1 MKTKLSLALLT
12 LLIAAGCSES
22 DQSNLPDS
30 PVNAVPIRIGQSVS
44 AVSRAVAEDGVN
56 VTATILRCDGDDTSD
71 WSGFTKVDKNVIDGS
86 KQLTDR
92 ASVSAASFTV
102 GAAKEISLNQVLYY
116 HTNNSTNSFVAGVSP
131 AGQVANTG
139 TVVAFSQKDGTQD
152 VMYAPAITVGNGGAA
167 APSCDLKFTH
177 QTTQLNFDIKLD
189 KVSGGGEWNGK
200 RIALKSIA
208 VQEVAVPQSV
218 DVANGNVTW
227 SSATTLAVP
236 GITETVIAETA
247 TSVGN
252 PFMIKESTQ
261 VILDVTITIDGAE
274 KFFNNVRV
282 VNGNSDLATT
292 IGKSHKITLT
302 IKEPASAED
311 AVSITTTAT
320 VTPWVVGDSG
330 TAEL

>member
-12 LLIAAGCSES
+12 MLIAAGCSES

-44 AVSRAVAEDGVN
+44 AVSRAVAVN

-261 VILDVTITIDGAE
+261 VLLDVTITIDGAE

>member
-167 APSCDLKFTH
+167 APSCDLKLTH
-177 QTTQLNFDIKLD
+177 QTTQ
-189 KVSGGGEWNGK
+189 
-200 RIALKSIA
+200 
-208 VQEVAVPQSV
+208 
-218 DVANGNVTW
+218 
-227 SSATTLAVP
+227 
-236 GITETVIAETA
+236 
-247 TSVGN
+247 
-252 PFMIKESTQ
+252 
-261 VILDVTITIDGAE
+261 
-274 KFFNNVRV
+274 
-282 VNGNSDLATT
+282 
-292 IGKSHKITLT
+292 
-302 IKEPASAED
+302 
-311 AVSITTTAT
+311 
-320 VTPWVVGDSG
+320 
-330 TAEL
+330 

>member
-56 VTATILRCDGDDTSD
+56 VSATILRCYGDDTSD

-261 VILDVTITIDGAE
+261 VLLDVTITIDGAE

>member
-12 LLIAAGCSES
+12 MLIAAGCSES

-44 AVSRAVAEDGVN
+44 AVSRAVAENGTS
-56 VTATILRCDGDDTSD
+56 VTATILRCDGDTPSD
-71 WSGFTKVDKNVIDGS
+71 WSGFTKVDKNVINDS

-261 VILDVTITIDGAE
+261 VLLDVTITIDGAE